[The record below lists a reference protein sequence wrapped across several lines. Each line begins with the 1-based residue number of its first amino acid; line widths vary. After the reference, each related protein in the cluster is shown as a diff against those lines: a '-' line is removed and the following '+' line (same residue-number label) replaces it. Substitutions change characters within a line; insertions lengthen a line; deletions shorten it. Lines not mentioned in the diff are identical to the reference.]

1 MSKCSPKVDEHD
13 ELERLVI
20 DDNFSEKQSKERNG
34 IQNTLSDNNNDLLS
48 NENDFK
54 TNEKL
59 LNGRNSLE

>member
-1 MSKCSPKVDEHD
+1 MSKCSSKVDEHD
-13 ELERLVI
+13 EMERLVI
-20 DDNFSEKQSKERNG
+20 DEEVSEKQSKERNG

>member
-54 TNEKL
+54 TNEKH